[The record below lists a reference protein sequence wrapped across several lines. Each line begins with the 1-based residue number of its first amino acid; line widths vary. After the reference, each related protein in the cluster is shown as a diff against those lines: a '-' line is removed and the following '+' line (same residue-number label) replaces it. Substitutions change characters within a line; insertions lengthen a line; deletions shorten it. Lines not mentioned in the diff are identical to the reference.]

1 MKNILILI
9 FFGVVVFLEVRNKK
23 MKDYG
28 VKEVGL
34 IILTI
39 IIAIGFIRAFSS

>member
-9 FFGVVVFLEVRNKK
+9 FFAVVVFLEVRNKK

-34 IILTI
+34 IILTAL
-39 IIAIGFIRAFSS
+39 IAFGFIRVLF

>member
-1 MKNILILI
+1 MKNIFILI
-9 FFGVVVFLEVRNKK
+9 FFGVMVFLEVRNKK

-34 IILTI
+34 IILTAL
-39 IIAIGFIRAFSS
+39 IALGFIRVFFN